1 MRATKYNQGRPKKV
15 PPHLSLADLRY
26 VSGKTLD
33 DICAGLAEH
42 LGRPMTRS
50 ALCAIE
56 NGNRGASTAVL
67 QALEVVYGLRPGALV
82 TDYEPRERRSDLEA
96 AS

>member
-1 MRATKYNQGRPKKV
+1 MTGSKYGQGRPKKV
-15 PPHLSLADLRY
+15 PPHISLADLRY

-33 DICAGLAEH
+33 AVCEGLGEQ

-56 NGNRGASTAVL
+56 NGTRGASAAVL
-67 QALEVVYGLRPGALV
+67 GALEVVYGLRPGALV
-82 TDYEPRERRSDLEA
+82 TDYEPRERRSTLEV